1 MCRLTQITLSEAR
14 LTYCTGAFVHYVV
27 MLVTLVIRGFD
38 MTNASKPPSSPPL
51 GGTWT
56 LAVAK
61 ARLSEVVDRAQASPQ
76 TITRNGKPSAVIVS
90 AEEWARKTL
99 RKGTLAEFL
108 LASPLRGAD
117 IELERQRDTPRDVP
131 L

>member
-1 MCRLTQITLSEAR
+1 M
-14 LTYCTGAFVHYVV
+14 
-27 MLVTLVIRGFD
+27 MVTLVAGELD
-38 MTNASKPPSSPPL
+38 MANKTPSSPLP

-61 ARLSEVVDRAQASPQ
+61 ARLSEVVDRAQAGPQ

-90 AEEWARKTL
+90 AEEWARKTA

-117 IELERQRDTPRDVP
+117 LELDRQRDTPRNVT

>member
-1 MCRLTQITLSEAR
+1 MA
-14 LTYCTGAFVHYVV
+14 
-27 MLVTLVIRGFD
+27 
-38 MTNASKPPSSPPL
+38 KPNNTRPSLPPD
-51 GGTWT
+51 GTWT
-56 LAVAK
+56 LARAK
-61 ARLSEVVDRAQASPQ
+61 ARFSEVVDRAQAGPQ

-90 AEEWARKTL
+90 AEEWARKTV

-117 IELERQRDTPRDVP
+117 LELERPRDTPRDVV

>member
-1 MCRLTQITLSEAR
+1 MVIM
-14 LTYCTGAFVHYVV
+14 V
-27 MLVTLVIRGFD
+27 MEVR
-38 MTNASKPPSSPPL
+38 MTNANKTPSATPP
-51 GGTWT
+51 GTWT

-61 ARLSEVVDRAQASPQ
+61 ARLSEVVDRAQAAPQ

-90 AEEWARKTL
+90 AEEWTRKTL

-108 LASPLRGAD
+108 LASPLRGAEL
-117 IELERQRDTPRDVP
+117 ELERQRDTPRNAA

>member
-1 MCRLTQITLSEAR
+1 
-14 LTYCTGAFVHYVV
+14 
-27 MLVTLVIRGFD
+27 
-38 MTNASKPPSSPPL
+38 MTNADKTRPSSPPS

-56 LAVAK
+56 LATAK
-61 ARLSEVVDRAQASPQ
+61 ARLSEVVDCAQAGPQ
-76 TITRNGKPSAVIVS
+76 TITRNGKPSAVVVS
-90 AEEWARKTL
+90 AREWALKTV

-117 IELERQRDTPRDVP
+117 LELERQRETPRDVT

>member
-1 MCRLTQITLSEAR
+1 MAKPNKT
-14 LTYCTGAFVHYVV
+14 
-27 MLVTLVIRGFD
+27 
-38 MTNASKPPSSPPL
+38 PPSPSHD
-51 GGTWT
+51 GTWT
-56 LAVAK
+56 LAGAK
-61 ARLSEVVDRAQASPQ
+61 ARFSEVVDRAQAGPQ

-90 AEEWARKTL
+90 AEEWARKTM

-117 IELERQRDTPRDVP
+117 FELERQRDAPRDIA

>member
-1 MCRLTQITLSEAR
+1 
-14 LTYCTGAFVHYVV
+14 
-27 MLVTLVIRGFD
+27 MLVILVTRGFD
-38 MTNASKPPSSPPL
+38 MTNVNKRAPSPPP

-61 ARLSEVVDRAQASPQ
+61 ARLSEVVDRAQAGPQ
-76 TITRNGKPSAVIVS
+76 TITRNGKPSAVVVS
-90 AEEWARKTL
+90 AEEWARKTV

-117 IELERQRDTPRDVP
+117 LELERQRDPPRDVT